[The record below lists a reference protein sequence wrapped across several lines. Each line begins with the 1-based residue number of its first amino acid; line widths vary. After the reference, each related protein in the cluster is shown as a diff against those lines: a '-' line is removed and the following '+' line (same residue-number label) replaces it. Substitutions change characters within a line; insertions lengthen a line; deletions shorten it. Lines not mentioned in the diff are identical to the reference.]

1 MNFFIKINY
10 FLLII
15 IVGANINHQRASDG
29 MTSLMV
35 ATIQKNNRMVSRLI
49 AKGADIFLEDKKG
62 NTAMDFLRKS
72 HNQVRILVDVI
83 CCEIF
88 LVVLYCILPLSPMRT
103 HRRNLFLSVCLTHS
117 LSLSLSLRLILVTL
131 IYRMLQSRYLFYST
145 KQQSQ
150 HDN

>member
-1 MNFFIKINY
+1 M
-10 FLLII
+10 II
-15 IVGANINHQRASDG
+15 IIGANINHQRASDG

-72 HNQVRILVDVI
+72 HNQVRFLVDFI

-88 LVVLYCILPLSPMRT
+88 LVVLYCILLLSPMRT
-103 HRRNLFLSVCLTHS
+103 HRRTLFLSVCLTLS
-117 LSLSLSLRLILVTL
+117 LSLPLSLSLRLILVILISRTL
-131 IYRMLQSRYLFYST
+131 Q
-145 KQQSQ
+145 
-150 HDN
+150 

>member
-1 MNFFIKINY
+1 M
-10 FLLII
+10 II

-72 HNQVRILVDVI
+72 HNQVRFLVDVI

-103 HRRNLFLSVCLTHS
+103 HRCTLFLSVCLTLS
-117 LSLSLSLRLILVTL
+117 LSLSLSLSGS
-131 IYRMLQSRYLFYST
+131 YW
-145 KQQSQ
+145 
-150 HDN
+150 